1 MDRRWMETLQA
12 AMDDAEMILVGLGEE
27 WDEKRVLKDC
37 AAFRVGQQCLEENE
51 LTWLIPAWNDYCLTR
66 VDSKAADALDNL
78 QRFLGEKNYF
88 VISTSTNSLIAAT
101 PWREG
106 RLVMPCG
113 TAGKKQCGSDYE
125 KKVMPLTNEDRKKLF
140 CLMEELWELCG
151 EGADPDQQ
159 ELAGGIDF
167 RDRADRVL
175 GICDICGR
183 NYRLNTV
190 YTDDY
195 REEGY
200 LPQWN
205 LYTKWLQGTVNRKLL
220 ILELGVG
227 MQFYTI
233 IRFPFEK
240 IAFYN
245 QKCRFFRINEK
256 LYQLTP
262 ELKEKGMSVS
272 ENVVDCFATLC

>member
-27 WDEKRVLKDC
+27 WDDKRVLKDC
-37 AAFRVGQQCLEENE
+37 AAFRAGQRCLEENDM
-51 LTWLIPAWNDYCLTR
+51 TWLQPAWNDYCLTR
-66 VDSKAADALDNL
+66 VGSKAAEALEHLRN
-78 QRFLGEKNYF
+78 FLGEKNYF
-88 VISTSTNSLIAAT
+88 VLSTSTNRLIAAT
-101 PWREG
+101 SWREG

-113 TAGKKQCGSDYE
+113 TAEKKQCGSDYE
-125 KKVMPLTNEDRKKLF
+125 KKVITLTDEEQKKLRG
-140 CLMEELWELCG
+140 LMEELWKICE
-151 EGADPDQQ
+151 EGAEPE
-159 ELAGGIDF
+159 ELAQDIGKDF
-167 RDRADRVL
+167 CDLANQAL
-175 GICDICGR
+175 GTCEICGR
-183 NYRLNTV
+183 DYRLNTV

-205 LYTKWLQGTVNRKLL
+205 DYTKWLQGTLNRKLL

-227 MQFYTI
+227 LQYSTI

-245 QKCRFFRINEK
+245 QKSRFFRINEK

-262 ELKEKGMSVS
+262 ELKEKGISVS
-272 ENVVDCFATLC
+272 KNVIDCFATLC